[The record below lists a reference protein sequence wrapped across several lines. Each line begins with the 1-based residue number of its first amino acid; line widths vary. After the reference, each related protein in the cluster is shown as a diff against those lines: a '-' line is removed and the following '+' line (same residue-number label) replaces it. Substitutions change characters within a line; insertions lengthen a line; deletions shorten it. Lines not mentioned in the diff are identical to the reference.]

1 MWKVQNPLAW
11 RRVWAFG
18 DVAQIA
24 HIALAHHFHEV
35 FFIDALHFHGRIAIH
50 QIEQGREAITQANT
64 AAATVTNIKDA
75 LKLVIEF
82 FFIVKIWVLPI
93 KRVAG

>member
-1 MWKVQNPLAW
+1 MESPDST
-11 RRVWAFG
+11 RVAACMGIWLCSTNRTYSTG
-18 DVAQIA
+18 
-24 HIALAHHFHEV
+24 HHFHEV
-35 FFIDALHFHGRIAIH
+35 LFIDALHFHGRIVIH

-82 FFIVKIWVLPI
+82 FFIVKI
-93 KRVAG
+93 